1 MTKTTLPRG
10 GDDRFALDMGA
21 EEFRALG
28 HRLVDELAGFYE
40 SLPERR
46 VTSGESGRE
55 IRASLPRR
63 ALPAH
68 GRPAD
73 ELLAEVTPLLMEH
86 SLFNGHPRF
95 FGYITS
101 SAAPLGALADF
112 LAAAI
117 NQNCGLRNLS
127 PVANEIEMQAVGWLA
142 ELVGFPTPCGG
153 VLVSGGNMA
162 NLLGF
167 FAARHA
173 RLPWNARQDGI
184 RRGDAQPVV
193 YASRE
198 THTWIEKAADISGIG
213 TNAIRWVATDSAQ
226 RLRLDELERSIAAD
240 RAAGLLPFLVV
251 GTAGNVSTGAVDPLT
266 AIAAIAA
273 REHLWLHVDG
283 AYGAPAAALPEAH
296 EDLKALALADSVALD
311 PHKWLYNPIE
321 VACTLVRDPNA
332 LRNAF
337 SYRPAYYRFEEDA
350 EGGGLDYFE
359 HGLQNTRGFRA
370 LKVWLCLQQAGRDG
384 YARRIR
390 ADIDLARR
398 LHDLAA
404 GDPELEAGTQHLSI
418 TTLRYRPSDVRAD
431 TAAGAAY
438 LDELNRQLVATLQ
451 TGGEA
456 YVSNAVIEGRQFLRA
471 CIVNFRTTA
480 ADIDALAKIVVLRG
494 RELHAAR
501 SFSEP
506 PSTV

>member
-1 MTKTTLPRG
+1 L
-10 GDDRFALDMGA
+10 
-21 EEFRALG
+21 
-28 HRLVDELAGFYE
+28 LVQ
-40 SLPERR
+40 
-46 VTSGESGRE
+46 
-55 IRASLPRR
+55 
-63 ALPAH
+63 
-68 GRPAD
+68 
-73 ELLAEVTPLLMEH
+73 H

-101 SAAPLGALADF
+101 SAAPLGALADL

-127 PVANEIEMQAVGWLA
+127 PVANEIEMQTVDWLA
-142 ELVGFPTPCGG
+142 ELVGFPRPCGG

-173 RLPWNARQDGI
+173 RLPWNARRDGI
-184 RRGDAQPVV
+184 RHGQAQPVV

-198 THTWIEKAADISGIG
+198 THTWIEKAADLSGIG
-213 TNAIRWVATDSAQ
+213 TNAIRWIGTDPAQ

-240 RAAGLLPFLVV
+240 RAAGHLPFLIV

-273 REHLWLHVDG
+273 RENLWLHVDG
-283 AYGAPAAALPEAH
+283 AYGAPAAVLPEASA
-296 EDLKALALADSVALD
+296 DLKALALADSVALD

-321 VACTLVRDPNA
+321 VACTLARDPAA

-337 SYRPAYYRFEEDA
+337 SYRPAYYRFEDHTD
-350 EGGGLDYFE
+350 GGLDYFE

-384 YARRIR
+384 YAQRIR
-390 ADIDLARR
+390 ADIDLAQR
-398 LHDLAA
+398 LHALAA
-404 GDPELEAGTQHLSI
+404 AEPELEAGTQHLSI
-418 TTLRYRPSDVRAD
+418 TTFRYVPSDVLAD
-431 TAAGAAY
+431 TAASAAY
-438 LDELNRQLVATLQ
+438 LDELNRRLVAALQ
-451 TGGEA
+451 TGGEV

-471 CIVNFRTTA
+471 CIVNFRTTT
-480 ADIDALAKIVVLRG
+480 ADIEALAKIVVLRG
-494 RELHAAR
+494 RDLHRALR
-501 SFSEP
+501 G
-506 PSTV
+506 

>member
-1 MTKTTLPRG
+1 MTATTPLRG
-10 GDDRFALDMGA
+10 SDDGFALDMSA

-28 HRLVDELAGFYE
+28 HRLIDELAAFYE
-40 SLPERR
+40 SLPKRR
-46 VTSGESGRE
+46 VTSGASARE
-55 IRASLPRR
+55 IRARLPRQP
-63 ALPAH
+63 LPAR
-68 GRPAD
+68 GRPAG
-73 ELLAEVTPLLMEH
+73 ELLAEITPLLMQH

-95 FGYITS
+95 LGYITS
-101 SAAPLGALADF
+101 SAAPLGALADL

-127 PVANEIEMQAVGWLA
+127 PVANEIEMQAVDWLA
-142 ELVGFPTPCGG
+142 ELVGFPRPCGG
-153 VLVSGGNMA
+153 ILVSGGNMA

-173 RLPWNARQDGI
+173 RLPWDARSDGM
-184 RRGDAQPVV
+184 REGPAQPVV

-198 THTWIEKAADISGIG
+198 THTWIQKAADISGIG
-213 TNAIRWVATDSAQ
+213 TNAIRWIATDSAQ

-240 RAAGLLPFLVV
+240 RAAGHWPFLIV

-266 AIAAIAA
+266 AIAAVAA
-273 REHLWLHVDG
+273 RERLWLHVDG
-283 AYGAPAAALPEAH
+283 AYGAPAAVLREAP

-321 VACTLVRDPNA
+321 VACTLVRDPAA

-384 YARRIR
+384 YAQRIR

-398 LHDLAA
+398 LHELAMA
-404 GDPELEAGTQHLSI
+404 EPELEAGTQHLSI
-418 TTLRYRPSDVRAD
+418 TTLRYVPPDVPAD
-431 TAAGAAY
+431 TPAGAAY
-438 LDELNRQLVATLQ
+438 LDELNRRLVAALQ
-451 TGGEA
+451 TGGEV

-471 CIVNFRTTA
+471 CIVNFRTTK
-480 ADIDALAKIVVLRG
+480 ADIEALVKIVVLRG
-494 RELHAAR
+494 REIHATLRA
-501 SFSEP
+501 
-506 PSTV
+506 